1 MTRATVGMAVA
12 ALVLGLAGGFETVSA
27 APAFQQ
33 CSQRYFSAH
42 AACMKRNGR
51 EYCDKR
57 IGDRKAVCMRTGCWR
72 TTNTNRCGFSRL

>member
-1 MTRATVGMAVA
+1 MAVA
-12 ALVLGLAGGFETVSA
+12 ALVLGLAGGFEPVSA

-42 AACMKRNGR
+42 AACMKAQRQR
-51 EYCDKR
+51 VLR
-57 IGDRKAVCMRTGCWR
+57 HGDRKAVCMRTGCWR